1 MEELKGFDFVV
12 KVHENLL
19 ERPLTKYEFRLAR
32 SVYYSAVG
40 EVLKEGGVNDRIL
53 QYRATV

>member
-40 EVLKEGGVNDRIL
+40 ETLKEKERLDENKTHNNL
-53 QYRATV
+53 